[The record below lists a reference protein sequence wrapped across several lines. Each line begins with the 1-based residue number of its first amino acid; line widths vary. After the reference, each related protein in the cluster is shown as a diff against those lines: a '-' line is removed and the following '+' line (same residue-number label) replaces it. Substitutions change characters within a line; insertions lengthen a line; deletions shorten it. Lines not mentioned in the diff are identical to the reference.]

1 MKDGETE
8 NQLIIEQHC
17 IEAVKSGDTEA
28 YSTIVKRYM
37 KKAYYIALGFV
48 KSEADALDI
57 SQEAFIKAFKHIR
70 KFKCG
75 YRFFPWFYKI
85 LRNLCLDWLK
95 KSQNKNHV
103 PLENVDLSSNPGCSQ
118 DIKIQVWE
126 GIDKLPLAQ
135 KEILILRYF
144 QGFSYVEIAQV
155 LGKPL
160 GSVMSSIH
168 YAKRNLRNKMEKIL
182 K

>member
-17 IEAVKSGDTEA
+17 IEAVKNGDTEA

-57 SQEAFIKAFKHIR
+57 SQEAFSR
-70 KFKCG
+70 
-75 YRFFPWFYKI
+75 
-85 LRNLCLDWLK
+85 
-95 KSQNKNHV
+95 NKNQV
-103 PLENVDLSSNPGCSQ
+103 PLENIDLPSNPGCSQ
-118 DIKIQVWE
+118 DIKIQVWK

-135 KEILILRYF
+135 KEVLILRYF

-168 YAKRNLRNKMEKIL
+168 YAKRNLRNKMEKFL

>member
-1 MKDGETE
+1 MTDPEVN
-8 NQLIIEQHC
+8 NQLEIEQQC
-17 IEAVKSGDTEA
+17 IEAVQSGNKDA
-28 YSTIVKRYM
+28 YCTIVKCYM

-48 KSEADALDI
+48 KSEPDALDI
-57 SQEAFIKAFKHIR
+57 SQDAFIKAFKHIK
-70 KFKCG
+70 KFRTG
-75 YRFFPWFYKI
+75 NPFFPWFYQI

-95 KSQNKNHV
+95 KNRKINQI
-103 PLENVDLSSNPGCSQ
+103 PLENINLFSNPACSQ
-118 DIKIQVWE
+118 DIKIQIWE
-126 GIDKLPLAQ
+126 GIEKLPLAQ

-144 QGFSYVEIAQV
+144 QGFSYAEIART

-168 YAKRNLRNKMEKIL
+168 YAKRNLRNQMEKML

>member
-17 IEAVKSGDTEA
+17 IEAVKNGDTEA
-28 YSTIVKRYM
+28 YSTIVKQYM

-70 KFKCG
+70 KFKYG
-75 YRFFPWFYKI
+75 NRFFPLFYKI

-95 KSQNKNHV
+95 KIRNKN
-103 PLENVDLSSNPGCSQ
+103 
-118 DIKIQVWE
+118 
-126 GIDKLPLAQ
+126 
-135 KEILILRYF
+135 
-144 QGFSYVEIAQV
+144 
-155 LGKPL
+155 
-160 GSVMSSIH
+160 
-168 YAKRNLRNKMEKIL
+168 
-182 K
+182 